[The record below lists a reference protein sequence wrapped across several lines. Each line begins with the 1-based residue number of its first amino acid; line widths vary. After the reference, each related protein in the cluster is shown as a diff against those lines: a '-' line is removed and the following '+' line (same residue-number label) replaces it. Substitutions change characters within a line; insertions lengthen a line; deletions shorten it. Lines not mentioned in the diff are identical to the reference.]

1 MSIKKKIK
9 KFSSQCP
16 HENQNLKKWNKYL
29 LDNPYI
35 CIKKFDHGTPIRGA
49 GGLISPKYVVL
60 YTVMGICGFSVAN
73 LLFYM
78 ALTNDYGL
86 MGFCFPIP
94 NDVALCLQYLNHYP
108 TYTMKGG
115 IVRK

>member
-60 YTVMGICGFSVAN
+60 YTVMGICG
-73 LLFYM
+73 
-78 ALTNDYGL
+78 
-86 MGFCFPIP
+86 
-94 NDVALCLQYLNHYP
+94 
-108 TYTMKGG
+108 
-115 IVRK
+115 